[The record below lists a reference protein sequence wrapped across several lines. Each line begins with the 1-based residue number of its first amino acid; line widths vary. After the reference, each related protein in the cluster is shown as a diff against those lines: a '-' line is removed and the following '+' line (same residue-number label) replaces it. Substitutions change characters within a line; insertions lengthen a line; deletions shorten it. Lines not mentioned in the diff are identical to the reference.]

1 MINDFNSIVITARN
15 NAIQWSTSATIDD
28 PFYPQQSQGTL
39 VTNLSDTDPLAAQN
53 TASLAVG
60 DLATTVGASDVFNAF
75 VGRAN
80 QAARIR
86 TVRLL
91 KYLNRTGYA
100 SSNGYNLVYD
110 QTKIGSMNSNYSSN
124 WVTSD
129 FNTLPVYGAAI
140 TASVLDTFVQAIYQK
155 VYAQA
160 TSKVTF
166 YEYYCHSSCH
176 NSCHS
181 SRGRR

>member
-15 NAIQWSTSATIDD
+15 NAILWSTSAAIDD
-28 PFYPQQSQGTL
+28 PFYPQLSQGTL
-39 VTNLSDTDPLAAQN
+39 VTNLSDTDPLGPQN
-53 TASLAVG
+53 TASLATS
-60 DLATTVGASDVFNAF
+60 DLANLVQASDIFNVF

-86 TVRLL
+86 NVRLL
-91 KYLNRTGYA
+91 KYLNRSGYA
-100 SSNGYNLVYD
+100 SGNGYNLVYD
-110 QTKIGSMNSNYSSN
+110 QTKIGSMNSSYSSN
-124 WVTSD
+124 WVTTD
-129 FNTLPVYGAAI
+129 FNTLPVYGDLI
-140 TASVLDTFVQAIYQK
+140 TASNLDTFVSAIYQK

-160 TSKVTF
+160 VTRATF